1 MSNNK
6 CRTWTDGRELGL
18 KRSFACA
25 PERLFDAWTQP
36 EILSKWFAPHPWSV
50 PEAQCDLRIG
60 GASRLVMRGPD
71 RVEFSNVGVYLEIE
85 PGRRLVMADAYV
97 DAWTP
102 SERTFMTL
110 ALDFI
115 PQDLDGAQGLG
126 ALYRARVL
134 HWSVEDRER
143 HEAMG
148 FHQGWPICTEQ
159 LAALVET

>member
-1 MSNNK
+1 M
-6 CRTWTDGRELGL
+6 GL
-18 KRSFACA
+18 ERSFACA

-60 GASRLVMRGPD
+60 GASRLIMRGPD
-71 RVEFSNVGVYLEIE
+71 RVEFPNVGVYLEIE
-85 PGRRLVMADAYV
+85 PGRRLVMTDAYV

-102 SERTFMTL
+102 VGAAVHDARAGFHSRT
-110 ALDFI
+110 
-115 PQDLDGAQGLG
+115 DGG

>member
-18 KRSFACA
+18 ERSFACA

-71 RVEFSNVGVYLEIE
+71 RVEFPNVGVYLEIE
-85 PGRRLVMADAYV
+85 PGRRLVMTDAYV

-102 SERTFMTL
+102 SERPFMTL

-115 PQDLDGAQGLG
+115 PQEGG

-134 HWSVEDRER
+134 HWSVAHRER

-148 FHQGWPICTEQ
+148 SHQGWPICTEQ

>member
-18 KRSFACA
+18 ERSFACA

-71 RVEFSNVGVYLEIE
+71 RVEFPNVGVYLEIE
-85 PGRRLVMADAYV
+85 PGRRLVMTDAYV

-102 SERTFMTL
+102 SERPFMTL

-115 PQDLDGAQGLG
+115 PQEGG
-126 ALYRARVL
+126 ALYRAHVL
-134 HWSVEDRER
+134 HWSVADRER

>member
-1 MSNNK
+1 
-6 CRTWTDGRELGL
+6 
-18 KRSFACA
+18 
-25 PERLFDAWTQP
+25 
-36 EILSKWFAPHPWSV
+36 
-50 PEAQCDLRIG
+50 
-60 GASRLVMRGPD
+60 
-71 RVEFSNVGVYLEIE
+71 
-85 PGRRLVMADAYV
+85 MADAYV
-97 DAWTP
+97 GAWTP

-143 HEAMG
+143 YEAMG